1 MGKLR
6 KIGRRVGKGVKSLG
20 RKLKKG
26 FGKVAK
32 AFGKLGPLG
41 TIALSFILP
50 GIGNFLTGMAG
61 SGGVAGF
68 IGDMA
73 VKIGNAAGT
82 MKNGV
87 AKVFNRVT
95 DAVEH
100 GMNVV
105 SKPFMKEGARGAGSA
120 FRDFVSDS
128 TGGFV
133 EPSTTGIEDI
143 TIPGQTKV
151 LQGPQGPIK
160 VDVPESTISAD
171 AQIGIGGPKVPKTPK
186 GMTDPVYI
194 DGIDTNLK
202 KGFYEQAEID
212 VYNKGIDTPVDI
224 GAGKSIDLPGFNIGI
239 TGTPEPIRAIDR
251 ATIKTSPNTMPS
263 QSGGYFNRSKN
274 TYKSIAPI
282 QTVGS
287 NIIATEDAEK
297 FATQQLKSQQAA
309 YYAAAGSASLVR
321 PVDPNVNFI
330 DFNKGSPTD
339 EDLMLLQNSYS
350 GILTG

>member
-6 KIGRRVGKGVKSLG
+6 KIGRRIGKGVKSLG

-61 SGGVAGF
+61 SGGVTGF

-212 VYNKGIDTPVDI
+212 VYNKGIDTPIGDLNLPAGQGNVDEYLKI
-224 GAGKSIDLPGFNIGI
+224 GPRGADTSG
-239 TGTPEPIRAIDR
+239 